1 MRCNTDRGRP
11 VGQGLINP
19 TCGGLFHG
27 SFEAMWACRGPLPG
41 DLGPTKALN
50 HTGAGVDNPSVRS
63 EDSGEPASGV
73 RDGRRARTA
82 LDRVGF
88 GLVLLAV
95 ATAVLAMPFAIA
107 SMAGSLK
114 HPVAAVAFHLS
125 VPGTEQRST
134 TAVNLRLVGI
144 DEPSQS
150 VTVAVTGDRTC
161 AADCSAVEDL
171 QLFSLRSDPRGSDG
185 APPSQDVALPASGE
199 FDSSV
204 TLPIEGSLGAYPFD
218 HYQMLIG
225 LGLAD
230 KTASGQVV
238 PVPARSARDQL
249 DVSFDEQLP
258 RFDVATP
265 RDVSGTYRF
274 VGAQVALATMV
285 NLTRPLYLQALTVLI
300 IAFIAIAGLYGVI
313 TREFKEVIGTV
324 GVVVLGM
331 WGVRTLLVGG
341 YPPDSTAVDLILTF
355 LILVLLMVVMVRGL
369 LLMWQ
374 RSGNPQRASLTRD
387 RPTLMGPPERT
398 EESLDDIFS
407 DIA

>member
-1 MRCNTDRGRP
+1 VDTERHRARIITSFARSATNYRPSTPAGLHLRPRQTLNHIGVAVDNAPVPSDDTGGPATSVRAGRRGRSA
-11 VGQGLINP
+11 
-19 TCGGLFHG
+19 F
-27 SFEAMWACRGPLPG
+27 
-41 DLGPTKALN
+41 
-50 HTGAGVDNPSVRS
+50 
-63 EDSGEPASGV
+63 
-73 RDGRRARTA
+73 
-82 LDRVGF
+82 DRFGF
-88 GLVLLAV
+88 GLLLLAV
-95 ATAVLAMPFAIA
+95 VTAVLAMPFAVA

-125 VPGTEQRST
+125 VPAANQRST

-144 DEPSQS
+144 DEPHQS
-150 VTVAVTGDRTC
+150 VTMAVTGDRAC
-161 AADCSAVEDL
+161 AANCGGGEVL
-171 QLFSLRSDPRGSDG
+171 KLFSLRADPRGSDG
-185 APPSQDVALPASGE
+185 APPSQDVAVPASGE

-218 HYQMLIG
+218 HYQMLMG
-225 LGLAD
+225 VGLAD

-258 RFDVATP
+258 RYDVATP
-265 RDVSGTYRF
+265 RDLTGTYRF
-274 VGAQVALATMV
+274 VGGQVALTSMV
-285 NLTRPLYLQALTVLI
+285 DLTRPLYLQALTVLI
-300 IAFIAIAGLYGVI
+300 IVFIAIAGLYGVI

-355 LILVLLMVVMVRGL
+355 MILVLLMVVMVRGL
-369 LLMWQ
+369 LLMW
-374 RSGNPQRASLTRD
+374 RRTGNRLGTALARD
-387 RPTLMGPPERT
+387 RPALVGQTERT
-398 EESLDDIFS
+398 QESLDDIFS

>member
-1 MRCNTDRGRP
+1 VRIVGAAWEHLRP
-11 VGQGLINP
+11 TQ
-19 TCGGLFHG
+19 
-27 SFEAMWACRGPLPG
+27 
-41 DLGPTKALN
+41 ALN
-50 HTGAGVDNPSVRS
+50 HTGAAVDNPPVRYDDTGGPATSVR
-63 EDSGEPASGV
+63 DA
-73 RDGRRARTA
+73 RRGRTA

-88 GLVLLAV
+88 GLLVLAV
-95 ATAVLAMPFAIA
+95 VTAVLAMPFAVA

-114 HPVAAVAFHLS
+114 HPVAADAFHLS
-125 VPGTEQRST
+125 VPAANQRST

-144 DEPSQS
+144 DEPSQT

-161 AADCSAVEDL
+161 SANCGSGEDL

-185 APPSQDVALPASGE
+185 APPSQDVAVPASGE

-204 TLPIEGSLGAYPFD
+204 TLPIEGSLGSYPFD
-218 HYQMLIG
+218 HYQMLVG
-225 LGLAD
+225 VGVAD

-265 RDVSGTYRF
+265 RDVKGTYRF
-274 VGAQVALATMV
+274 VGAQMALATTV
-285 NLTRPLYLQALTVLI
+285 DLTRPFYLQTLIVLI

-374 RSGNPQRASLTRD
+374 RIGNRQGTPLSRD
-387 RPTLMGPPERT
+387 RPALVGQTERT